1 MSLVVMNRVPISI
14 LILRSTSIV
23 SASRVGGLPQQ
34 VSGRWVSPM
43 MKRGEVI
50 ILQGS
55 LGTVVDYSAN

>member
-14 LILRSTSIV
+14 LILRSSIV

-34 VSGRWVSPM
+34 VSGRWVSPV

-50 ILQGS
+50 ISQGS
-55 LGTVVDYSAN
+55 LGTVVGYSAN